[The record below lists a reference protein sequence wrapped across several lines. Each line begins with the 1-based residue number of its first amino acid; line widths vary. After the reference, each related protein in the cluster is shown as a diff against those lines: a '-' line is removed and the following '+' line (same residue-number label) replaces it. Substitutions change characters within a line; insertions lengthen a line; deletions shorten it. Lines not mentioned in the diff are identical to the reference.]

1 MIIDALIFAEHS
13 TLHDSTSKIERLLLL
28 AAPTIFSPS
37 SIIAFE

>member
-28 AAPTIFSPS
+28 AASNHLQ
-37 SIIAFE
+37 SIINIAFE